1 MRGLG
6 IVFFKE
12 FIENLRDRR
21 TLLAALVLGP
31 IFGPLLLAGMLQFMM
46 QRGEASL
53 DKPIELAV
61 VHAERAPNLLARLA
75 ARGIEPLVVEFDDD
89 AARAAVLEKKHPA
102 VLWIPEE
109 FAARL
114 ADARPAPVRLYTDA
128 SDEVRGRETA
138 RRIQRVIDGYA
149 QEISQSRLLLR
160 GIDPLIT
167 VPLVVQSVDVSTPAS
182 RASMLLG
189 IMSYFVIFAMLA
201 GGMYLAID
209 STAGERERGS
219 LEALLTMPLPRAHLI
234 YGKILATA
242 AYMFIALA
250 LTVSACALT
259 LQATRLEEFGMTA
272 SLGLVEAVAIILL
285 VAPLIPLA
293 AALLTAVASYTR
305 SFREAQS
312 YLSFVIAIPTLP
324 LAFIGLL
331 GLSPSPAL
339 MAVPSLGQHFL
350 MMRILRGELPA
361 ATDILI
367 SAVASLLLGLLLA
380 WLVGK
385 RYEKETILG

>member
-1 MRGLG
+1 MRGILT
-6 IVFFKE
+6 VFVKE
-12 FIENLRDRR
+12 FLENLRDRR

-31 IFGPLLLAGMLQFMM
+31 IFGPLLLAGLLQFMM

-53 DKPIELAV
+53 DKPIKIAV
-61 VHAERAPNLLARLA
+61 VHAERAPNLLLYLA
-75 ARGIEPLVVEFDDD
+75 ARGIEPVAETLDE
-89 AARAAVLEKKHPA
+89 AEARKAVLAKRHAA

-114 ADARPAPVRLYTDA
+114 AEARPAPVRLYTDA
-128 SDEVRGRETA
+128 SDEIRGREVS
-138 RRIQRVIDGYA
+138 RRVQRVIDGYA
-149 QEISQSRLLLR
+149 QEISRSRLLLR
-160 GIDPLIT
+160 GIDPLVTLPI
-167 VPLVVQSVDVSTPAS
+167 VVQPVDVSTPAS

-234 YGKILATA
+234 YGKILATC
-242 AYMFIALA
+242 AYMFIALV
-250 LTVSACALT
+250 LTVTACALT
-259 LQATRLEEFGMTA
+259 LQVTRLEEFGMSA
-272 SLGLVEAVAIILL
+272 SLGPGETLATILL

-312 YLSFVIAIPTLP
+312 YLSFVIAVPTLP
-324 LAFIGLL
+324 LAFIGLI
-331 GLSPSPAL
+331 GLSPSPL
-339 MAVPSLGQHFL
+339 VMAVPSLGQHFL
-350 MMRILRGELPA
+350 MMNILRGELPQLTEVA
-361 ATDILI
+361 L
-367 SAVASLLLGLLLA
+367 SAGTSLALGA
-380 WLVGK
+380 MLVWFIGK
-385 RYEKETILG
+385 RYEREAILG